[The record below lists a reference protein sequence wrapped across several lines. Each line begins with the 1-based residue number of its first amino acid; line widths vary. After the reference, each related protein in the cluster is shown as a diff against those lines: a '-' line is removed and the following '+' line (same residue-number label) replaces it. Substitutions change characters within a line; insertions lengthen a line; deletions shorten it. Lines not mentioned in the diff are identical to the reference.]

1 MPPVDTALVLLTL
14 AVVGRVKAFV
24 VFVAVEDDVEVRIFL
39 VVFVAVEDDVEVRIF
54 LIFLILLIITAI
66 ILFRE
71 KRAFKSQL

>member
-14 AVVGRVKAFV
+14 AVVGCVKAFV
-24 VFVAVEDDVEVRIFL
+24 VFVAVEDDVEV